1 MNLSPKCVTRLTAD
15 AGPLSMCLV
24 TLYKKR
30 GKGTSFF
37 PHKYYNVKFFF
48 IFTLY
53 CVSRLQCI
61 KHLFCIYAGH
71 RAMRTDKMQSEAH
84 NLI

>member
-1 MNLSPKCVTRLTAD
+1 MNLSPKCVTRLAAD

-53 CVSRLQCI
+53 C
-61 KHLFCIYAGH
+61 G
-71 RAMRTDKMQSEAH
+71 
-84 NLI
+84 